1 MTDAF
6 ELIDQ
11 APLQDRDLLVRLS
24 LYFDAFEQRL
34 RQGQGWFIFNASG
47 RRSIRIST
55 FIQHRISEYES
66 SVSAFMMPWRDFALS
81 AYVTEVGLPE
91 LQLPGDRESVDPAA
105 KQGYEVA
112 RFVTADMRDK
122 MIFSDLLVLTGLK
135 PNHWHEAI
143 FLDRTIDERYRKRLA
158 TILVTPDLPT
168 ELEAEFETVDPTGT
182 FWPRLFQR
190 MYETSLVAL

>member
-1 MTDAF
+1 MADAS
-6 ELIDQ
+6 EIIEQ

-34 RQGQGWFIFNASG
+34 RQGQGWFIFNASA
-47 RRSIRIST
+47 RRSNRIAT
-55 FIQHRISEYES
+55 FIQHRISEYEPL
-66 SVSAFMMPWRDFALS
+66 VSTYMMPWRDFALS

-91 LQLPGDRESVDPAA
+91 LQPAAEGEPVGTAA

-112 RFVTADMRDK
+112 RFVTAETRDK
-122 MIFSDLLVLTGLK
+122 MLFSDLLVLLGLK

-158 TILVTPDLPT
+158 TILVTPDLPM

>member
-1 MTDAF
+1 MTDSSAI
-6 ELIDQ
+6 IDQ

-34 RQGQGWFIFNASG
+34 RQGQGWFIFNAPG
-47 RRSIRIST
+47 QRSSRIST
-55 FIQHRISEYES
+55 YIQHRIADYES
-66 SVSAFMMPWRDFALS
+66 SVSAYMIPWRDFALS
-81 AYVTEVGLPE
+81 AYVTELGLADLTPAAEEVGIPA
-91 LQLPGDRESVDPAA
+91 AA

-112 RFVTADMRDK
+112 KHVTQDTREK
-122 MIFSDLLVLTGLK
+122 LLFSDLLVLIGLK
-135 PNHWHEAI
+135 PNAWHEAT

-158 TILVTPDLPT
+158 TILVTPDLPN
-168 ELEAEFETVDPTGT
+168 ELEAEFGSVDPTGT